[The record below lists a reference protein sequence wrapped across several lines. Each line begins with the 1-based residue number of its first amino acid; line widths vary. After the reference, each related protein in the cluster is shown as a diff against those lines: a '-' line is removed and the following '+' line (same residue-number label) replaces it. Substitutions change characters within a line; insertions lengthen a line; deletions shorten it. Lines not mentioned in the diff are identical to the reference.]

1 MRPGTREGR
10 GRGGILS
17 TLGCGAIRKIKY
29 GGVSPCVLL
38 FFPYFSEPAVV
49 ASFVLLDVPFRINR
63 EVPTPVHRG
72 VP

>member
-10 GRGGILS
+10 GRGGVLP

-29 GGVSPCVLL
+29 GGFTVR
-38 FFPYFSEPAVV
+38 FTIFPYFSEPAVV